1 MSLILCIETATSV
14 CSVSLSKEGKTVAF
28 REVNEEKAHA
38 SQITVFVTDVL
49 EKSGF
54 AIKNLDAVAVSK
66 GPGSYTGLR
75 IGVSVAKGL
84 CYGLEI
90 PLISVDT
97 LYSMALGFSEFH
109 NDFIKNLNFE
119 NILLCPML
127 DARRMEVYNQLVY
140 FNKNIIR
147 ETQAEVIDET
157 SFSEQ
162 FTSNKIIFFGSGAD
176 KCQNIIT
183 NKNAYFFPT
192 FLNSAKF
199 LAKIAFQKWQTNEFE
214 NTAYFEP
221 FYLKD
226 FVAKVKQNKE
236 N

>member
-14 CSVSLSKEGKTVAF
+14 CSVSLSKGGEVIAL
-28 REVNEEKAHA
+28 REINEEKAHA
-38 SQITVFVTDVL
+38 SQITVFVSEVL

-54 AIKNLDAVAVSK
+54 SIKNLDAVAVSK

-75 IGVSVAKGL
+75 IGVSASKGI

-97 LYSMALGFSEFH
+97 LYSMALGFLEFH
-109 NDFIKNLNFE
+109 NDFIQNLYSE
-119 NILLCPML
+119 NILLCPMI
-127 DARRMEVYNQLVY
+127 DAMRMEVYNQLVDL
-140 FNKNIIR
+140 KQQTIR
-147 ETQAEVIDET
+147 KTQAEIIDEN
-157 SFSEQ
+157 SFSEY
-162 FTSNKIIFFGSGAD
+162 FKTHKVIFFGSGAD
-176 KCQNIIT
+176 KCKDIIT
-183 NKNAYFFPT
+183 NKNAYFFPS

-199 LAKIAFQKWQTNEFE
+199 LSKFAFQKFQSQQFE

-236 N
+236 